1 VEKKSRR
8 TFIKFGIAGVVSL
21 LIVAWNKF
29 TLRHINQLKHVRKV
43 FPLPKNRLVT
53 FYRNF
58 IVVKREKTTV
68 FSSHCTHL
76 GCEINRLE
84 NNKLVCPCH
93 GSEFDLDGN
102 AVKGPAYKS
111 LKKIPSQI
119 ISNGTE
125 IEINL

>member
-1 VEKKSRR
+1 MEKKSRR

-21 LIVAWNKF
+21 LIVVWNKF
-29 TLRHINQLKHVRKV
+29 TLRHINQLKQVRKV
-43 FPLPKNRLVT
+43 FPIPKNRLVT

-58 IVVKREKTTV
+58 IVVKRDKITV

-102 AVKGPAYKS
+102 AVKGPAYKR

-119 ISNGTE
+119 ISNGSE